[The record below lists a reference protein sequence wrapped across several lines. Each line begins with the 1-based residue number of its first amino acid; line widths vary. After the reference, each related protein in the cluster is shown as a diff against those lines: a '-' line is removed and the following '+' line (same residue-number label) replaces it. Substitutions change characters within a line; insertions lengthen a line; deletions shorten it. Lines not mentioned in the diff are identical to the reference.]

1 MSDAGVLTVSL
12 RFSGAAGKIASV
24 AAGGGATGLG
34 YAWILFEPD
43 SGTGFRVWG
52 PYLDRP
58 GLDSGAISSGDLPQ
72 SLGALLGPM
81 NVKVTLIDNAG
92 NRSNRVTVAVAHWF
106 QW

>member
-24 AAGGGATGLG
+24 AACGGATGLG

-58 GLDSGAISSGDLPQ
+58 APQKHKPLWTKVGQTLSSVNPRYPL
-72 SLGALLGPM
+72 
-81 NVKVTLIDNAG
+81 KTG
-92 NRSNRVTVAVAHWF
+92 NK
-106 QW
+106 